1 MNKDSRIYVAGH
13 NGMVGG
19 AICRA
24 LKAQGYERVITADRS
39 QVDLCN
45 PMMVEWFFSSY
56 IPEYVFLSAA
66 RVGGIMANSTYP
78 VEFMLDNMRI
88 EMNVIENAKK
98 YGVKK
103 LLFLGSACAYPKLAA
118 NPILEEY
125 LLTGA
130 LEPSNECYA
139 LAKIAGIKLCE
150 AYRKEYGCD
159 FISAMPTNLYGIG
172 DHYGLRDSHVI
183 PGMIRKIHDAKE
195 AGHDDVV
202 LWGSG
207 KPSREFLF
215 SEDLAEACIMLMNHP
230 EYRGLVNI
238 GYGSAIHLNQLACY
252 VASVVGFPG
261 EIIWDLSKP
270 DGTPAR
276 QMDNSKMDSIGFYPR
291 TPLPTGLKLAYQDFL
306 CRKTNQSVP

>member
-1 MNKDSRIYVAGH
+1 MNKNSRIYVAGH

-19 AICRA
+19 ALCRA
-24 LKAQGYERVITADRS
+24 LKAQGYQRVITVDRS

-66 RVGGIMANSTYP
+66 KVGGIMANSTYP

-118 NPILEEY
+118 NPILEDS

-139 LAKIAGIKLCE
+139 LAKISGIKLCE

-172 DHYGLRDSHVI
+172 DHYSLQDSHVI
-183 PGMIRKIHDAKE
+183 PGMIRRLHDAKE
-195 AGHDDVV
+195 AGHGEAQ

-215 SEDLAEACIMLMNHP
+215 SDDLAEACLMLMNHP
-230 EYRGLVNI
+230 GYLGLANI
-238 GYGSAIHLNQLACY
+238 GYGSATRLDQLAEY
-252 VASVVGFPG
+252 VASAVGFSG
-261 EIIWDLSKP
+261 DIFWDTTKP

-276 QMDNSKMDSIGFYPR
+276 QMDNSKIESIGFHPR
-291 TPLPTGLKLAYQDFL
+291 TPLPTGLRIVYQDFL
-306 CRKTNQSVP
+306 CKKTNPSAL